1 MENLLQCGGA
11 RFYTYRYDAGSNSD
25 QMLENRSKAM
35 PLGRFTEP
43 LEISY
48 AVAWLASREC
58 DMVTGQVISPNSGEV
73 IVGY

>member
-1 MENLLQCGGA
+1 MLFHKIFRDSA
-11 RFYTYRYDAGSNSD
+11 YAPD